1 MSGQLSDD
9 GNFMWNGNEWV
20 PVEQQAA
27 PAAPMVAAEPMAAAA
42 PMVVSPHSD
51 MGMAAVPAATVM
63 VAASGSSSG
72 GGLDFTRG
80 FSTLK
85 YGLAA
90 FISSI
95 LTVILIV
102 IVSAILG
109 WIWWSSLDGA
119 SLEEMGIVT
128 MLVMIIWVMF
138 FILAFTQVFTLVLG
152 MGIGDGL
159 GKPGLGYAGSWKT
172 AGTAILESAPV
183 IFTAVILMVVGLKTE
198 GSISA
203 LSLFMSVITLT
214 LFQMG
219 LFAFMARKVAE
230 DL

>member
-1 MSGQLSDD
+1 
-9 GNFMWNGNEWV
+9 
-20 PVEQQAA
+20 
-27 PAAPMVAAEPMAAAA
+27 
-42 PMVVSPHSD
+42 
-51 MGMAAVPAATVM
+51 
-63 VAASGSSSG
+63 
-72 GGLDFTRG
+72 
-80 FSTLK
+80 
-85 YGLAA
+85 
-90 FISSI
+90 
-95 LTVILIV
+95 
-102 IVSAILG
+102 
-109 WIWWSSLDGA
+109 
-119 SLEEMGIVT
+119 MGIVT

-203 LSLFMSVITLT
+203 LSLFMSFITLT